1 MRRGLAAVLLA
12 LAVVPFAWASAFPA
26 KATGPASRQV
36 ACGVERRA
44 VKQLLDADAKNVAFG
59 NVINSTVTR
68 LGKLTRPAQT
78 GPLRQKKERRVYR
91 ARVILD
97 SIPPSATE
105 PGKKLGFKLEEN
117 DNDIHLAV
125 RDASGATIVTEFI
138 DRRCTAGAKRRTA
151 MENARAALVAACGQP
166 PKGNFREL
174 RGTATI
180 TGVLFFDFPHHQR
193 GKAPNTAEI
202 HPVLSFSNATCSKA

>member
-1 MRRGLAAVLLA
+1 MSRKALAGFVLAPLA
-12 LAVVPFAWASAFPA
+12 LAPIAWAGAFSHGA
-26 KATGPASRQV
+26 SGPLSTQV

-68 LGKLTRPAQT
+68 LGKLMRPAQT
-78 GPLRQKKERRVYR
+78 GPRQKKERRVYR

-97 SIPPSATE
+97 SM

-151 MENARAALVAACGQP
+151 MESARAALIAACGQP
-166 PKGNFREL
+166 PKGRFREL
-174 RGTATI
+174 RGSATI

-193 GKAPNTAEI
+193 GKAPNTAEL
-202 HPVLSFSNATCSKA
+202 HPVLSFTNATCSKA

>member
-1 MRRGLAAVLLA
+1 MRRGLALVFLA
-12 LAVVPFAWASAFPA
+12 LALAPFAWASAFP
-26 KATGPASRQV
+26 KKTTGRHHQQV

-44 VKQLLDADAKNVAFG
+44 VKQLLDADAKNIAFG
-59 NVINSTVTR
+59 NVISTTVTR

-97 SIPPSATE
+97 SIPPTATA

-125 RDASGATIVTEFI
+125 RDASGASIVTEFI
-138 DRRCTAGAKRRTA
+138 DRRCTVGAQRRTA
-151 MENARAALVAACGQP
+151 MESARAALIAACGQP

-174 RGTATI
+174 KGSATI

-193 GKAPNTAEI
+193 GKAPNTAEL
-202 HPVLSFSNATCSKA
+202 HPVLSFTNATCSSA